1 MEKIFDKL
9 KKGMVFENFVI
20 CGIGD
25 LLERL
30 KDNYSK
36 TWSEKVKDKVK
47 LSTYNLLKSEFGT
60 EEYIK
65 LNLDHST

>member
-9 KKGMVFENFVI
+9 KKGMFLRTLKFVALGI
-20 CGIGD
+20 CWRGSRTIIAKPLSG
-25 LLERL
+25 
-30 KDNYSK
+30 
-36 TWSEKVKDKVK
+36 KVKDKVK
-47 LSTYNLLKSEFGT
+47 LSTYNLLKSGFGT